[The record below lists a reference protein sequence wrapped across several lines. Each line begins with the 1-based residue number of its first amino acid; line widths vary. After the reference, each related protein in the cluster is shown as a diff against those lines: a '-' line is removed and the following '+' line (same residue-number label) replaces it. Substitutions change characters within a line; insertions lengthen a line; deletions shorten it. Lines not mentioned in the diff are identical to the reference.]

1 MTARDIDTATGD
13 LLASLDEGVLTLT
26 LNRPEARNA
35 MSPAMVDALAGQLAW
50 AELEPSVKCVV
61 LTGAGKGFCAGG
73 DVKGMAA
80 RGDGTVGDNTIDG
93 AIHLQRVKQHAAA
106 GKSSNGPRSRVG
118 WVDAEGGLM
127 TARDIDT
134 ATGDLL
140 ASLDE
145 GVLTLTLNRP
155 EARNA
160 MSPAMVDA
168 LAGQLAWAELEPSV
182 KCVVLTG
189 AGKGFCAGGDV
200 KGMAARGDGTV
211 GDNTI
216 DGAIHLQR
224 VKQRA
229 TAGKLFKMPKPT
241 IASLPGAAAGAGLS
255 LALACDLRIMART
268 AIMTTA
274 FARVGFSGDYG
285 GTYFLTQLVGSAKAR
300 ELYYLSDRVSAD
312 EALRLGLANWVCEAD
327 ELAAKTREIAGRL
340 AQGPTVAY
348 RYMKENLNRAMA
360 GDVDNCLD
368 LEATHHI
375 HCGQTED
382 HREATKAF
390 VEKREPVFK
399 GQ

>member
-1 MTARDIDTATGD
+1 MTTRDIDTGTGD

-35 MSPAMVDALAGQLAW
+35 MSRAMTGALAGQLAA
-50 AELEPSVKCVV
+50 AEVDPAVKCVV

-93 AIHLQRVKQHAAA
+93 AIHLQRI
-106 GKSSNGPRSRVG
+106 S
-118 WVDAEGGLM
+118 
-127 TARDIDT
+127 
-134 ATGDLL
+134 
-140 ASLDE
+140 
-145 GVLTLTLNRP
+145 
-155 EARNA
+155 
-160 MSPAMVDA
+160 
-168 LAGQLAWAELEPSV
+168 
-182 KCVVLTG
+182 
-189 AGKGFCAGGDV
+189 
-200 KGMAARGDGTV
+200 
-211 GDNTI
+211 
-216 DGAIHLQR
+216 
-224 VKQRA
+224 QRA

-241 IASLPGAAAGAGLS
+241 IAALPGAAAGAGLS
-255 LALACDLRIMART
+255 LALACDLRIMAST

-300 ELYYLSDRVSAD
+300 ELYFLSDRVSAD
-312 EALRLGLANWVCEAD
+312 EALRLGLANWVCAPD
-327 ELAAKTREIAGRL
+327 ELASRTREIARRL
-340 AQGPTVAY
+340 ATGPTVAY

-360 GDVDNCLD
+360 GEVDDCLD

-390 VEKREPVFK
+390 VDKREPVFK
-399 GQ
+399 GR